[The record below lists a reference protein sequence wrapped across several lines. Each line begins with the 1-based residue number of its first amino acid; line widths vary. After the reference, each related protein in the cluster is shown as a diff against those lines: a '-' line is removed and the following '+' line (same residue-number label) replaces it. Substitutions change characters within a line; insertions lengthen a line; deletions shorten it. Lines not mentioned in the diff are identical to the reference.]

1 MKGGKIL
8 PPFIF
13 SYKDFIF
20 SYKDF
25 IFSYKDFIFSY
36 NKGSARIIHKT
47 KQYSKVHEILIN

>member
-8 PPFIF
+8 P
-13 SYKDFIF
+13 S
-20 SYKDF
+20 F

-36 NKGSARIIHKT
+36 NKGSPRIIHKT